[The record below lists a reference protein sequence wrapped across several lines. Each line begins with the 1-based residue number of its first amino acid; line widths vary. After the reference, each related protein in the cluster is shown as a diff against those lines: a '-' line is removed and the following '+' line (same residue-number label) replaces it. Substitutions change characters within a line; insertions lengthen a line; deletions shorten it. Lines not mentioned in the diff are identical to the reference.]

1 VYGFIKNKMKSRFPL
16 KEGIM
21 KGLTAKQQNVY
32 DFIIAMME
40 EKGYPPTVREIGD
53 KFGIGPRAVF
63 DHLKA
68 LQRKGKLM
76 RTHSSPRA
84 LEISS
89 REKSR
94 GITLPIIGMIAAG
107 KPILAEENYEGTM
120 TIDRDF
126 VPSEGSFLLKVR
138 GDSMIGDHI
147 MDGDY
152 ALVRPQATASNGEVV
167 VAMWEGE
174 ATMKRFYRLDDG
186 YRLEPSNP
194 RYTPIFVPADTS
206 LEIIGKVVGIIRR
219 M

>member
-1 VYGFIKNKMKSRFPL
+1 
-16 KEGIM
+16 M

-40 EKGYPPTVREIGD
+40 DKGYPPTVREIGD
-53 KFGIGPRAVF
+53 RFGIGPRAVF

-68 LQRKGKLM
+68 LQRKGKLT

-89 REKSR
+89 RTKSK
-94 GITLPIIGMIAAG
+94 GVSLPIIGMIAAG

-120 TIDRDF
+120 TLDRDF
-126 VPSEGSFLLKVR
+126 VPNEGSFLLKVR

-194 RYTPIFVPADTS
+194 RYTPIFVPADTN

>member
-1 VYGFIKNKMKSRFPL
+1 
-16 KEGIM
+16 M

-84 LEISS
+84 LEISA
-89 REKSR
+89 RTR
-94 GITLPIIGMIAAG
+94 NRTVTLPIIGMIAAG

-138 GDSMIGDHI
+138 GD
-147 MDGDY
+147 
-152 ALVRPQATASNGEVV
+152 VV